1 MSKEGDATIA
11 LYIATNPVQQVS
23 IGKDKLLTGGKRL
36 YLKAYQMWGADSA
49 NNKVLFIE
57 SNRFRLTNADSTVN
71 LKGGEGIHL
80 PVIADAFYYE
90 FNAPYLLRATSLPQF
105 MDFVI
110 YNQVGAITQFAG
122 AGAWGLVLYLE
133 LR

>member
-11 LYIATNPVQQVS
+11 VYITTNPVQQID
-23 IGKDKLLTGGKRL
+23 IGKDKLLGPGKRI
-36 YLKAYQMWGADSA
+36 YLKAYQMWNANSA
-49 NNKVLFIE
+49 VNKVIFVQ

-80 PVIADAFYYE
+80 PVISDSFYYE
-90 FNAPYLLRATSLPQF
+90 FNTPYPLRATSLPQV

-110 YNQVGAITQFAG
+110 YNQLGDITQFA
-122 AGAWGLVLYLE
+122 ANWGLVLYLE
-133 LR
+133 MR

>member
-11 LYIATNPVQQVS
+11 VYITTNPVQQAE
-23 IGKDKLLTGGKRL
+23 IGKDKLLGSKKL
-36 YLKAYQMWGADSA
+36 YLKAYQMWNANSA
-49 NNKVLFIE
+49 TNKVIFVQ

-80 PVIADAFYYE
+80 PVIADSFYYE
-90 FNAPYLLRATSLPQF
+90 FNTPYPLRATTLPQF

-110 YNQVGAITQFAG
+110 YNQAGVITQFA
-122 AGAWGLVLYLE
+122 ANWGLVLYLE
-133 LR
+133 MR